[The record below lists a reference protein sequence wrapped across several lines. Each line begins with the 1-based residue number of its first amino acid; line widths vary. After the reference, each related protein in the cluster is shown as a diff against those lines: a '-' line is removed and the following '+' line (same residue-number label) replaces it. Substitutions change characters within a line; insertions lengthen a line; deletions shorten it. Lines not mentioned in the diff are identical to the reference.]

1 MHLPFTAY
9 VVINN
14 IPICRIKY
22 ALYLFR
28 GHTKKESMYE
38 SFQPDYEG
46 ATVFYENLPCQNGN
60 ELFVF
65 NAEQY
70 FMNKGVEYSIE
81 RDTDRVCFSTPK
93 GLFTLD
99 LRNGKPSAVSV
110 YSIGNSFIKEFRDSL
125 WTTKKVFGF
134 PVCAIMDNA
143 NDGYFETHP
152 SRFIVIIFQR
162 I

>member
-9 VVINN
+9 VVINY

-93 GLFTLD
+93 GILSKYL
-99 LRNGKPSAVSV
+99 LVS
-110 YSIGNSFIKEFRDSL
+110 NL
-125 WTTKKVFGF
+125 
-134 PVCAIMDNA
+134 
-143 NDGYFETHP
+143 
-152 SRFIVIIFQR
+152 
-162 I
+162 

>member
-1 MHLPFTAY
+1 
-9 VVINN
+9 
-14 IPICRIKY
+14 
-22 ALYLFR
+22 
-28 GHTKKESMYE
+28 MYE

-125 WTTKKVFGF
+125 WTTKKKSFWISCLRYYGQ
-134 PVCAIMDNA
+134 C
-143 NDGYFETHP
+143 
-152 SRFIVIIFQR
+152 
-162 I
+162 

>member
-1 MHLPFTAY
+1 MIFY
-9 VVINN
+9 KN

-28 GHTKKESMYE
+28 GNAKKESMYE

-46 ATVFYENLPCQNGN
+46 AKVFYENLSCQNAN

-81 RDTDRVCFSTPK
+81 RDADSVSYNTSK
-93 GLFTLD
+93 GLFRLD
-99 LRNGKPSAVSV
+99 LQNGKPSAVSV
-110 YSIGNSFIKEFRDSL
+110 YSIGNTFIKEFRDSL

-152 SRFIVIIFQR
+152 SIFIIIIFQR